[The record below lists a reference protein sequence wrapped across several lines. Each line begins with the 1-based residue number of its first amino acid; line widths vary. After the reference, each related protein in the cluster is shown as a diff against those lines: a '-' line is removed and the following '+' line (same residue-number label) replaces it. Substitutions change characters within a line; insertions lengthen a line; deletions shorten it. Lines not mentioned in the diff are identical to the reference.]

1 MSPFKRQ
8 EPFRY
13 AFRVPHDTSFFISG
27 IKGKTLQSK
36 PGKGVLLNLSA
47 GGLRLRTPLDLPD
60 ETMLAFTFTIA
71 DTELQPIGQVV
82 WKRKE
87 LGEYIYGVDFDETTD
102 GNAVVKALKAY
113 AKA

>member
-13 AFRVPHDTSFFISG
+13 VFRVPHDTSFFISG
-27 IKGKTLQSK
+27 RKGKTFQSK
-36 PGKGVLLNLSA
+36 PGKGVMLDLSA
-47 GGLRLRTPLDLPD
+47 GGLRLRTSLDLPD
-60 ETMLAFTFTIA
+60 ETDLTFSFTIA
-71 DTELQPIGQVV
+71 DTALEPSGCIV

-87 LGEYIYGVDFDETTD
+87 FGEYVYGIDFHETTD
-102 GNAVVKALKAY
+102 GEAVVKALKMY